1 MSKGNQDLDKILKY
15 LNFKNIIQFCAFIVF
30 CFAVIRLYLSI
41 NNSFR
46 IFSFDDF
53 GYSLD
58 RRFFDKYGLNIYSKL
73 LNNYGLNDEND
84 NIKFIINIRT
94 DDASDDCKIKGKY
107 RDGKLRSIHI
117 DGDGEKCSVLRENN

>member
-53 GYSLD
+53 GSSLD

-73 LNNYGLNDEND
+73 LNNYGINDEND
-84 NIKFIINIRT
+84 NIIQSLPTNIGNMESLEELWLQRNQMT
-94 DDASDDCKIKGKY
+94 SHSD
-107 RDGKLRSIHI
+107 
-117 DGDGEKCSVLRENN
+117 